1 MAIKINNLNSKNNSG
16 QTYIDLHLDLTTVQ
30 KDGGKGMSNN
40 IVSGKDIVVDNDTTA
55 IRNALINLMS
65 TNKGQRPLSLGFGI
79 DLYKFIGDPIAQ
91 LTAKAIGREIQR
103 GIDVWEP
110 RVTLKKV
117 IVIPNVDALMY
128 EVVVIVDPVALS
140 EGSITLT
147 GNLANEKGFNFVE
160 APLSV
165 YSK

>member
-65 TNKGQRPLSLGFGI
+65 PNKGQRSL
-79 DLYKFIGDPIAQ
+79 
-91 LTAKAIGREIQR
+91 
-103 GIDVWEP
+103 
-110 RVTLKKV
+110 
-117 IVIPNVDALMY
+117 
-128 EVVVIVDPVALS
+128 
-140 EGSITLT
+140 
-147 GNLANEKGFNFVE
+147 
-160 APLSV
+160 
-165 YSK
+165 